1 MKLINGLHELLGIV
15 YKISICV
22 WTFSESLQLSISIHS
37 SITISEAKFRS

>member
-15 YKISICV
+15 YKILFV
-22 WTFSESLQLSISIHS
+22 YGHFSESLQLSISIHS